1 MHDDEIDLVDLARA
15 LIRRRWVII
24 GTFLACTLGAAFYAF
39 SQERVYAFTTS
50 IELGEFGPQEYV
62 ASASGTKNTIE
73 ERILLSAKRAYLK
86 ERDLESMPFDV
97 SVSTAEESSFVN
109 LVTEA
114 PLDEQETVAE
124 FHDRIYKRLRDEHQS
139 RLSILEEESDA
150 KLKNLRGALEA
161 EQRRMKVLEGL
172 SVNSTEQAGN
182 GDTQA
187 QALAGEDVRATL
199 ASSDAALTLL
209 LSQLQLNERISEREE
224 RINEI
229 QSNLREEQ
237 TRRSWIKPTRAEDLA
252 IASLNPVG
260 TSRALILVLG
270 ALLGGMLGV
279 FMAFFVEFA
288 ARVREA
294 ETSS

>member
-1 MHDDEIDLVDLARA
+1 MDLARA

-24 GTFLACTLGAAFYAF
+24 GTFLVCTLGAALYAF

-50 IELGEFGPQEYV
+50 IQLGEFGPQEYV

-73 ERILLSAKRAYLK
+73 ERILLSVKRAYLK

-97 SVSTAEESSFVN
+97 SVSTEQESSFVN

-114 PLDEQETVAE
+114 PLDRQETVAA
-124 FHDRIYKRLRDEHQS
+124 FHDRVYKRLRDEHQS
-139 RLSILEEESDA
+139 RLTVLEEESDA
-150 KLKNLRGALEA
+150 KLKNLRDALQA
-161 EQRRMKVLEGL
+161 EKRRMKSLEAMT
-172 SVNSTEQAGN
+172 VTTTEKAGN
-182 GDTQA
+182 GKTEA
-187 QALAGEDVRATL
+187 RAEAGEDVRATL
-199 ASSDAALTLL
+199 TSSDAALTML
-209 LSQLQLNERISEREE
+209 LSQLQLSERISEREQ

-229 QSNLREEQ
+229 QSKLREEQ

-252 IASLNPVG
+252 IASLNPVD

-294 ETSS
+294 EASG